1 MARTIPET
9 IRKEATSGERLLFQ
23 TLKEHLPQDYI
34 VYHEPEIYGRRPDFV
49 VIGPDLGL
57 VVLEVKDYTKSTL
70 VELNPD
76 RWSLHKRDGKRVTVT
91 NPMKQARDYAF
102 RIADKL
108 KKDVALVH
116 TEGKY
121 KMQLRFPY
129 GFGTVF
135 TRLSRK
141 DLQET
146 GVKDVAGEKQVLT
159 QEEIDPEKDQFS
171 AILLRRKLKEMLPA
185 PFSMKNPLT
194 ELDLARI
201 RYHLFPEVRIHGK
214 ISKVHMHDSILFH
227 LENLETMDLHQE
239 ELAKQIGDEHR
250 LIRGVAGSGKTLI
263 LASRA
268 HLLAKE
274 HPDWNIL
281 VLCYNISLSRG
292 IRRMIQEKFKEPDL
306 LEEEGEVSESG
317 KVRVFNF
324 HEWLRQELKI
334 SKEEEIPDLLEK
346 LEQGTEGFPCYDA
359 ILIDEGQDF
368 QPEWLRLVSWLLNPK
383 TRSLLLVED
392 RAQNIYARRRSYKQD
407 TGLDFRGR
415 SRVLT
420 VNYRNTAPIVR
431 FSWDFYRA
439 HASDHGKG
447 NDEVEIIAPQST
459 LREGPKPVVRRFRSI
474 GEETDFVAEE
484 IRRLRGEEGIP
495 LSRMLILYRVKYG
508 TIDRIRDSLKK
519 RGLPFTWIA
528 ENSQSK
534 RSFDPKEPT
543 VKISTIDSSKGLD
556 FDAVFV
562 VNVDRLPLSR
572 EKNRDREVSLLYIA
586 MTRAKKHLCLT
597 YSGDSEFTR
606 YFDRRIQENP
616 SVHL

>member
-9 IRKEATSGERLLFQ
+9 IGKGATSGERLLFQ
-23 TLKEHLPQDYI
+23 TLKEHLPPDYI
-34 VYHEPEIYGRRPDFV
+34 VYHEPDIYGRRPDFV

-57 VVLEVKDYTKSTL
+57 VVLEVKDYTKNTL

-76 RWSLHKRDGKRVTVT
+76 RWSLHKGDGERVAVT
-91 NPMKQARDYAF
+91 SPMKQARDYAF

-108 KKDVALVH
+108 KKDAALVH
-116 TEGKY
+116 TSGKY
-121 KMQLRFPY
+121 AMQLKFPY

-146 GVKDVAGEKQVLT
+146 GVEEVTGEKQVLAR
-159 QEEIDPEKDQFS
+159 EEIDPERDRFS
-171 AILLRRKLKEMLPA
+171 AILLRRKLREMLPA
-185 PFSMKNPLT
+185 PFSMNGPLT

-214 ISKVHMHDSILFH
+214 VSKVHMHDSILFH
-227 LENLETMDLHQE
+227 LESLETMDLHQE
-239 ELAKQIGDEHR
+239 SLAKQIGDQHR

-263 LASRA
+263 LAGRA

-281 VLCYNISLSRG
+281 VLCFNISLSRG
-292 IRRMIQEKFKEPDL
+292 IQRMIREKFKGSGLPG
-306 LEEEGEVSESG
+306 EEGWPDSD
-317 KVRVFNF
+317 RIQVFNF
-324 HEWLRQELKI
+324 HEWLWKELK
-334 SKEEEIPDLLEK
+334 SKEEQIPGLLAR
-346 LEQGTEGFPCYDA
+346 LSRSTEGFPRYDA

-368 QPEWLRLVSWLLNPK
+368 QPEWLALVGRLLNPE

-392 RAQNIYARRRSYKQD
+392 RAQTIYSRKRSYKQEI
-407 TGLDFRGR
+407 GLDFRGR

-439 HASDHGKG
+439 HAPEGTKG
-447 NDEVEIIAPQST
+447 DGDVEIIAPQST
-459 LREGPKPVVRRFRSI
+459 LRQGPEPVVRRFRSF
-474 GEETDFVAEE
+474 GEEMDFVAGQ

-495 LSRMLILYRVKYG
+495 YSRMLILYRVKIDG
-508 TIDRIRDSLKK
+508 TIDGIRESLKK
-519 RGLPFTWIA
+519 KGIPFTWIA
-528 ENSQSK
+528 ENNRAK
-534 RSFDPKEPT
+534 RSYDPKEPT

-562 VNVDRLPLSR
+562 VNVDRLPLPR
-572 EKNRDREVSLLYIA
+572 EENRAREVSLLYIA

-606 YFDRRIQENP
+606 YFDQRRR
-616 SVHL
+616 L